1 MSNGRREEYM
11 VKELSKVPKID
22 RPDYGNWVHR
32 NMIIVFL
39 ILFCVCCIVSVF
51 INNGIVRGI
60 LIAISVISGA
70 FVIYMGYAYWLFGK
84 SDGELQKR
92 LCTTLLDK
100 LEWDGQGKALDIGTG
115 SGRVAI
121 YLARRYQSAHVVGID
136 YWGNPWTYSKSICDK
151 NAEIE
156 GVADRVSFQRA
167 SAVDLPFEDGE
178 YDLVISNFVFHSVRV
193 VDKISLIKEA
203 LRVVKKG
210 GAFAFQDLFNKQFY
224 GDIGLFYK
232 ELQTWGLK
240 EVKLV
245 DTSDF
250 VYIPVALRVNHMV
263 GNSRILYGIK

>member
-1 MSNGRREEYM
+1 MQNVNR
-11 VKELSKVPKID
+11 LN
-22 RPDYGNWVHR
+22 YGNWVPR
-32 NMIIVFL
+32 KMIVVFL
-39 ILFCVCCIVSVF
+39 CIFCISCILSIL
-51 INNGIVRGI
+51 INIGIVRVI
-60 LIAISVISGA
+60 LIVISVFFGA
-70 FVIYMGYAYWLFGK
+70 LFIYMAYAYRLLGK
-84 SDGELQKR
+84 NNGGLQKH
-92 LCTTLLDK
+92 LCDTLLDR

-121 YLARRYQSAHVVGID
+121 YLAKRYPLAYVVGID
-136 YWGNPWTYSKSICDK
+136 YWGNPWTYSKSVCDR

-156 GVADRVSFQRA
+156 GVADRVLFQRA
-167 SAVDLPFEDGE
+167 SAVSLPYEDGE
-178 YDLVISNFVFHSVRV
+178 YDLATSNFVFHSVRV

-224 GDIGLFYK
+224 GDIGLFYE
-232 ELQTWGLK
+232 ELKTWGLK

-250 VYIPVALRVNHMV
+250 VYIPVALRINHML